1 MKNQS
6 LAFSRKAAK
15 NLSVAILVIASSFS
29 FSFPSFA
36 ESLKELSLETNDFA
50 VKVYRQG
57 QNNQLNINIWDIKNK
72 SSVANAQEIKKAE
85 MTVSKDVSQK
95 EEKQDENPW
104 LEIAKIVL
112 TPLSNSLSV
121 FLLVVVLAWIIWN
134 FVRQNSNQIIALLR
148 NLNIRSIG
156 VGEFFTLEFEQSIS
170 DAYVK
175 QDLGL
180 PSVND
185 KREIRDVVEHLAP
198 LVEGKRIL
206 WVDDHPENNHQEQA
220 IFTKF
225 KINVQSVRTSAL
237 AQQELLARPNY
248 YDLMISDWNRDPQQD
263 PNKAEG
269 LRFLEEIRADGIEIP
284 VIFYHGIVDE
294 QELNQRRSLA
304 KQARA
309 IGTTGSPGELLKWTM
324 AGLVSKSLLP

>member
-1 MKNQS
+1 
-6 LAFSRKAAK
+6 LIR
-15 NLSVAILVIASSFS
+15 
-29 FSFPSFA
+29 
-36 ESLKELSLETNDFA
+36 D
-50 VKVYRQG
+50 
-57 QNNQLNINIWDIKNK
+57 
-72 SSVANAQEIKKAE
+72 
-85 MTVSKDVSQK
+85 
-95 EEKQDENPW
+95 
-104 LEIAKIVL
+104 
-112 TPLSNSLSV
+112 
-121 FLLVVVLAWIIWN
+121 
-134 FVRQNSNQIIALLR
+134 
-148 NLNIRSIG
+148 LNIRSIG

-170 DAYVK
+170 DTYIK
-175 QDLGL
+175 QGLGL

-185 KREIRDVVEHLAP
+185 KREIRDVVEHLVP

-269 LRFLEEIRADGIEIP
+269 LRFLEEIRAIRIEIP

-294 QELNQRRSLA
+294 QQLNQRRNSA
-304 KQARA
+304 KQAGA